1 MEHMSGVLSG
11 FAVVW
16 AVIAVGYLVG
26 RTGVLGENARY
37 VLNRLTFF
45 VASPALLFTTL
56 SASEPTSVLG
66 PFLGIAAVSS
76 VATALAFVLV
86 TRWWLRRDLT
96 ETTIGAMSAS
106 TVNSA
111 NLGLPIALYVLGN
124 MEYAAPVILWQLA
137 LYSPVCLAILDA
149 STSRHRTTPLSMLV
163 QTAKNPMIV
172 GSLAGLACAV
182 FDITLPQPLADP
194 IELIAGASIPAMLIA
209 FGISLVGSKP
219 LQASGGRRAD
229 TVIATAL
236 KLVFQPLVAWAVAQW
251 IFGLNASET
260 FIVVIMA
267 ALPTAQNIFVT
278 ASRYERG
285 VILAKDTVL
294 LTTVVAVPAMMLIP
308 LLLA

>member
-1 MEHMSGVLSG
+1 MTGVLSG

-16 AVIAVGYLVG
+16 SVIAVGFLVG
-26 RTGVLGENARY
+26 KTGVLGDNARY

-56 SASEPTSVLG
+56 ADSEPAAVLG
-66 PFLGIAAVSS
+66 PYLGVAAISS
-76 VATALAFVLV
+76 VLTAVAFVLL

-96 ETTIGAMSAS
+96 EATIGAMSAS

-137 LYSPVCLAILDA
+137 LFSPVCLAVLDA
-149 STSRHRTTPLSMLV
+149 STSRHRTTVFSMLI

-182 FDITLPQPLADP
+182 FDVQLPQPLADP

-219 LQASGGRRAD
+219 LEASSGRRAD
-229 TVIATAL
+229 TLVATAL
-236 KLVFQPLVAWAVAQW
+236 KLVFQPVVAWMCAQW
-251 IFGLNASET
+251 IFGLNETDT

-285 VILAKDTVL
+285 ITQAKDTVL
-294 LTTVVAVPAMMLIP
+294 LTTIVAVPAMMLVP
-308 LLLA
+308 LLLT

>member
-76 VATALAFVLV
+76 VATALAFILV

-236 KLVFQPLVAWAVAQW
+236 KLVFQPLVAWAAAQW
-251 IFGLNASET
+251 IFGLDASET

>member
-1 MEHMSGVLSG
+1 MSGVLSG

-16 AVIAVGYLVG
+16 TVIAVGYFVG

-56 SASEPTSVLG
+56 SESDPASVLG
-66 PFLGIAAVSS
+66 PFLGVAAASALLTAIAY
-76 VATALAFVLV
+76 VLI

-111 NLGLPIALYVLGN
+111 NLGLPIALYVLGD
-124 MEYAAPVILWQLA
+124 MAHAAPVILWQLA
-137 LYSPVCLAILDA
+137 LFSPICLAILDA
-149 STSRHRTTPLSMLV
+149 STSRHRTTVVSMLV

-172 GSLAGLACAV
+172 GSLAGLMCAL
-182 FDITLPQPLADP
+182 FDLRLPQPLADP
-194 IELIAGASIPAMLIA
+194 IDLIAGASIPAMLIA

-219 LQASGGRRAD
+219 LEASGGRRAD
-229 TVIATAL
+229 TLVATAM
-236 KLVFQPLVAWAVAQW
+236 KLVFQPVVAWVLAVW
-251 IFGLNASET
+251 VFRLESESV
-260 FIVVIMA
+260 FAAVIMA

-285 VILAKDTVL
+285 IVLAKDTVL
-294 LTTVVAVPAMMLIP
+294 LTTIVAVPAMMVVP
-308 LLLA
+308 LLLT

>member
-1 MEHMSGVLSG
+1 MSGVLSG

-16 AVIAVGYLVG
+16 TVIAVGYFVG

-56 SASEPTSVLG
+56 SESDPASVLG
-66 PFLGIAAVSS
+66 PFLGVAAASALLTAIAY
-76 VATALAFVLV
+76 VLI

-111 NLGLPIALYVLGN
+111 NLGLPIALYVLGD
-124 MEYAAPVILWQLA
+124 MAHAAPVILWQLA
-137 LYSPVCLAILDA
+137 LFSPICLAILDA
-149 STSRHRTTPLSMLV
+149 STSRHRTTVVSMLV

-172 GSLAGLACAV
+172 GSLAGLMCAL
-182 FDITLPQPLADP
+182 FDLRLPQPLADP
-194 IELIAGASIPAMLIA
+194 IDLIAGASIPAMLIA

-219 LQASGGRRAD
+219 LEASGGRRAD
-229 TVIATAL
+229 TLVATAM
-236 KLVFQPLVAWAVAQW
+236 KLVFQPVVAWVLAVW
-251 IFGLNASET
+251 VFHLESESV
-260 FIVVIMA
+260 FAAVIMA

-285 VILAKDTVL
+285 IVLAKDTVL
-294 LTTVVAVPAMMLIP
+294 LTTIVAVPAMMVVP
-308 LLLA
+308 LLLS

>member
-1 MEHMSGVLSG
+1 MAGVLSG

-16 AVIAVGYLVG
+16 SVIAVGFLVG
-26 RTGVLGENARY
+26 KTGVLGENARY

-56 SASEPTSVLG
+56 ADSDPAAVLG
-66 PFLGIAAVSS
+66 PYLGVAAISS
-76 VATALAFVLV
+76 VLTAVAFVLL
-86 TRWWLRRDLT
+86 THWWLRRDLT
-96 ETTIGAMSAS
+96 EATIGAMSAS

-137 LYSPVCLAILDA
+137 LFSPVCLAILDA
-149 STSRHRTTPLSMLV
+149 STSKHRTTMLSMLL
-163 QTAKNPMIV
+163 QTIKNPMIV
-172 GSLAGLACAV
+172 GSLAGLLCAV
-182 FDITLPQPLADP
+182 FEVQLPQPLADP

-219 LQASGGRRAD
+219 LEASSGRRAD
-229 TVIATAL
+229 SLVATAL
-236 KLVFQPLVAWAVAQW
+236 KLVFQPVVAWMCAQW
-251 IFGLNASET
+251 IFGLNEADT

-285 VILAKDTVL
+285 ITQAKDTVL
-294 LTTVVAVPAMMLIP
+294 LTTIVAVPAMMLVP
-308 LLLA
+308 LLLT

>member
-1 MEHMSGVLSG
+1 MVGVLSG

-16 AVIAVGYLVG
+16 TVIAVGYLVG
-26 RTGVLGENARY
+26 RTGVLGPDARY

-56 SASEPTSVLG
+56 AGSDPVAVLG
-66 PFLGIAAVSS
+66 PYLGVAAISAT
-76 VATALAFVLV
+76 ATALAFVLA
-86 TRWWLRRDLT
+86 TRWWLRRDVT

-111 NLGLPIALYVLGN
+111 NLGLPIALYVLGDIS
-124 MEYAAPVILWQLA
+124 YAAPVILWQLA

-163 QTAKNPMIV
+163 QTVKNPMIV
-172 GSLAGLACAV
+172 GSLAGLACAL
-182 FDITLPQPLADP
+182 FDVQLPQPLADP

-219 LQASGGRRAD
+219 LEASGGRKAD
-229 TVIATAL
+229 TVVATSL
-236 KLVFQPLVAWAVAQW
+236 KLVFQPLAAWVAARW
-251 IFGLNASET
+251 IFGLEGNDV

-278 ASRYERG
+278 ASRYDRG
-285 VILAKDTVL
+285 VVLAKDTVL
-294 LTTVVAVPAMMLIP
+294 LTTIVAVPAMMLVP
-308 LLLA
+308 LLLT

>member
-1 MEHMSGVLSG
+1 MSGVLSG

-236 KLVFQPLVAWAVAQW
+236 KLVFQPLVAWAAAQW
-251 IFGLNASET
+251 IFGLDASET

-294 LTTVVAVPAMMLIP
+294 LTTVVAVPAMILIP

>member
-1 MEHMSGVLSG
+1 MAGVLSG

-16 AVIAVGYLVG
+16 SVIAVGFLVG
-26 RTGVLGENARY
+26 KTGVLGENARY

-56 SASEPTSVLG
+56 ADSDPAAVLG
-66 PFLGIAAVSS
+66 PYLGVAAISS
-76 VATALAFVLV
+76 VLTAVAFVLL

-96 ETTIGAMSAS
+96 EATIGAMSAS

-137 LYSPVCLAILDA
+137 LFSPVCLAILDA
-149 STSRHRTTPLSMLV
+149 STSKHRTTMLSMLL
-163 QTAKNPMIV
+163 QTIKNPMIV
-172 GSLAGLACAV
+172 GSLAGLLCAV
-182 FDITLPQPLADP
+182 FEVQLPQPLADP

-219 LQASGGRRAD
+219 LEASSGRRAD
-229 TVIATAL
+229 SLVATAL
-236 KLVFQPLVAWAVAQW
+236 KLVFQPVVAWMCAQW
-251 IFGLNASET
+251 IFGLNEADT

-285 VILAKDTVL
+285 ITQAKDTVL
-294 LTTVVAVPAMMLIP
+294 LTTIVAVPAMMLVP
-308 LLLA
+308 LLLT

>member
-1 MEHMSGVLSG
+1 
-11 FAVVW
+11 
-16 AVIAVGYLVG
+16 
-26 RTGVLGENARY
+26 
-37 VLNRLTFF
+37 
-45 VASPALLFTTL
+45 
-56 SASEPTSVLG
+56 
-66 PFLGIAAVSS
+66 
-76 VATALAFVLV
+76 
-86 TRWWLRRDLT
+86 
-96 ETTIGAMSAS
+96 
-106 TVNSA
+106 
-111 NLGLPIALYVLGN
+111 
-124 MEYAAPVILWQLA
+124 
-137 LYSPVCLAILDA
+137 
-149 STSRHRTTPLSMLV
+149 
-163 QTAKNPMIV
+163 MIV

-236 KLVFQPLVAWAVAQW
+236 KLVFQPLVAWAAAQW
-251 IFGLNASET
+251 IFGLDASET

-308 LLLA
+308 CSWPKLPATTDKG